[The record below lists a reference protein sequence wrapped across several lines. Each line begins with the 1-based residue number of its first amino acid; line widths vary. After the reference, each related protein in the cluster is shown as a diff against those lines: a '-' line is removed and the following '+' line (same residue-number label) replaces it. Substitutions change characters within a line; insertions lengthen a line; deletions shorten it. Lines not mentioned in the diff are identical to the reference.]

1 MKSLYLDTNIVL
13 DLLGHR
19 MPFYTEAA
27 KLFSLADEKK
37 IKLSISALCLADV
50 NYILSRQNPE
60 MEVRK
65 LLRKFK
71 VLVNVLPLDDKI
83 TDLALNSEFKDFED
97 AIQYFTAIGNDQA
110 LIITRNQPDFKE
122 SKIPVMTAGEFI
134 KSFLQDEVNLNPLRG

>member
-1 MKSLYLDTNIVL
+1 MKSIFLDTNIVL
-13 DLLGHR
+13 DLLAYR

-27 KLFSLADEKK
+27 KLFSLADKEK
-37 IKLSISALCLADV
+37 IKLSISALCLADS

-65 LLRKFK
+65 ILRRFK

-97 AIQYFTAIGNDQA
+97 AIQYFTAIENDQDI
-110 LIITRNQPDFKE
+110 IITRNQPDFKE
-122 SKIPVMTAGEFI
+122 SKIPIMTAGEFI
-134 KSFLQDEVNLNPLRG
+134 KSIKK

>member
-1 MKSLYLDTNIVL
+1 MKSLFLDTNIVL
-13 DLLGHR
+13 DLLAHR

-27 KLFSLADEKK
+27 KLFSLADKKK
-37 IKLSISALCLADV
+37 IKLSISALCLADS

-65 LLRKFK
+65 ILRKFK
-71 VLVNVLPLDDKI
+71 VLVNVFPLDDKI

-97 AIQYFTAIGNDQA
+97 AIQYFTAIENDQD

-134 KSFLQDEVNLNPLRG
+134 KSIIINKEGTA

>member
-1 MKSLYLDTNIVL
+1 MKSIFLDTNIVL
-13 DLLGHR
+13 DLLAYR

-27 KLFSLADEKK
+27 KLFSLADKER
-37 IKLSISALCLADV
+37 IRLSISALCLADS

-65 LLRKFK
+65 ILRKFK

-97 AIQYFTAIGNDQA
+97 AIQYFTAIENDQDI
-110 LIITRNQPDFKE
+110 IITRNQPDFKE
-122 SKIPVMTAGEFI
+122 SKIPIMTAGEFI
-134 KSFLQDEVNLNPLRG
+134 KSIKK